1 MSEIIEGRNPVLE
14 ALKSGRPLNKV
25 LLASN
30 IERHGVVGQILH
42 LAREQGIPV
51 EYAARPALDRLST
64 TAAHQ
69 GVIAFASVKEYFELE
84 ELLTISKQKNEPP
97 LYVVLD
103 GIEDPQNLGSI
114 IRAAEATGVHGVV
127 IRERR
132 AVGLTGAVAR
142 VSAGALEYVPV
153 ARVNNIAQAIET
165 LKKNNVWVVGI
176 DPSGKAEYDQVD
188 YRPPT
193 AIVIGG
199 EGQGISDLVKK
210 RCDILASIPMRGK
223 ITSLNAAVAGALA
236 MYAAFRQRMGSPGS
250 QPRTERK
257 Q

>member
-1 MSEIIEGRNPVLE
+1 MSEIIVGRNPVLE
-14 ALKSGRPLNKV
+14 TLKSGRPINKV

-30 IERHGVVGQILH
+30 IERHGVIGEILH
-42 LAREQGIPV
+42 LAGERGIPV
-51 EYAARPALDRLST
+51 EYVARLALDRLSLT
-64 TAAHQ
+64 PNHQ
-69 GVIAFASVKEYFELE
+69 GVIAITSAKEYLELE
-84 ELLTISKQKNEPP
+84 ELLTISQQKNEPP
-97 LYVVLD
+97 LYVILD

-114 IRAAEATGVHGVV
+114 IRTAEAAGIHGIV

-132 AVGLTGAVAR
+132 AAGLTAVVAKA
-142 VSAGALEYVPV
+142 SAGALEYVPV

-165 LKKNNVWVVGI
+165 LKKSNVWVVGI
-176 DPSGKAEYDQVD
+176 DPSGKMEYDRVD

-210 RCDILASIPMRGK
+210 RCDFLASIPMRGK
-223 ITSLNAAVAGALA
+223 ITSLNAAVAAALV
-236 MYAAFRQRMGSPGS
+236 MYAALRQRMGSPRP
-250 QPRTERK
+250 QPQTERR